1 MSSTTKPI
9 RNFCIIAHID
19 HGKSTLADRLLE
31 HTGTISKKKMQDQVL
46 DNMELERERGITI
59 KSHSIRIDYNGHILN
74 LIDTPGHVDFTY
86 EVSRTLSAS
95 EGALLIVDA
104 AQGIEAQTVTNYLLA
119 IDNDLEI
126 IPVINK
132 VDLPNA
138 DIENVTSQIIEL
150 VGCSKDDILLA
161 SAKTGEGIEDILTTI
176 IDKIPPPDEPKN
188 EEFKGLIFDSIY
200 DRYRGVVAYV
210 RVYEGSLKKGSRIKF
225 FAHNTHYDVDEV
237 GHFVIER
244 KKADSIKAGE
254 VGYIIANVRDIEH
267 VLAGDTVTNFN
278 KPCKNPLPGFQKIK
292 PMVFSGLFPSDAGD
306 YDDLRTALEK
316 LKLNDASLSFEPEVS
331 DALGFG
337 YRCGFLGLLHME
349 IIQERLE
356 REFDLSIVTTS
367 PNVKYL
373 ANLKD
378 GSQVEVQRPALLP
391 EPKFLES
398 LMEPIVTAEILTPV
412 DYIGNVMKICEEKRG
427 KYKSTQYLSKSK
439 VQLIYELPLGEILF
453 DFYDKMKSGS
463 KGYASFD
470 YTFKEYQTSKLD
482 KLDILIN
489 KEPVDALSMICA
501 KKDSYHRGLALC
513 QKLKELIPRHQIQ
526 IPIQASIGSRVI
538 ARTNIA
544 PFRKNV
550 TEKLYG
556 GDVTRK
562 NKLLQKQKKGKKR
575 MRMIGRVE
583 VPQEA
588 LLAVLKICLLYTS
601 PSPRDYGTS
610 RMPSSA

>member
-31 HTGTISKKKMQDQVL
+31 HTGTISKKKMQNQVL

-104 AQGIEAQTVTNYLLA
+104 AQGIEAQTVTSYLLA

-176 IDKIPPPDEPKN
+176 INKIPPPDEPKN

-588 LLAVLKICLLYTS
+588 LLAVLKI
-601 PSPRDYGTS
+601 
-610 RMPSSA
+610 

>member
-1 MSSTTKPI
+1 MKNSNI
-9 RNFCIIAHID
+9 NVRNFCIIAHID
-19 HGKSTLADRLLE
+19 HGKSTLADRLIEYTNTLSSKQLE
-31 HTGTISKKKMQDQVL
+31 SQVL
-46 DNMELERERGITI
+46 DDMDLEKERGITI
-59 KSHSIRIDYNGHILN
+59 KSHPIQMDYKNANDSYTLN

-119 IDNDLEI
+119 FDNDLEI

-150 VGCSKDDILLA
+150 VGCSKDNILLA

-588 LLAVLKICLLYTS
+588 LLAVLKI
-601 PSPRDYGTS
+601 
-610 RMPSSA
+610 

>member
-1 MSSTTKPI
+1 MSSTKPI

-59 KSHSIRIDYNGHILN
+59 KSHSIRIDYKGNILN

-86 EVSRTLSAS
+86 EVSRTLFAS

-119 IDNDLEI
+119 LDNDLKI

-138 DIENVTSQIIEL
+138 DIENVSAQIIEL
-150 VGCSKDDILLA
+150 VGCSKEDILLA
-161 SAKTGEGIEDILTTI
+161 SAKTGEGIEDILDSI
-176 IDKIPPPDEPKN
+176 INKIPAPDEPKN

-200 DRYRGVVAYV
+200 DRYRGVIAYV

-225 FAHNTHYDVDEV
+225 FAHDTHYDVDEV
-237 GHFVIER
+237 GHFIIDR
-244 KKADSIKAGE
+244 KKSDSIKAGE
-254 VGYIIANVRDIEH
+254 VGYIIANIRDIEH

-278 KPCKNPLPGFQKIK
+278 KPCKEPMPGFQKIK

-427 KYKSTQYLSKSK
+427 KYKSTQYLSESK
-439 VQLIYELPLGEILF
+439 VQLIYDLPLGEILF
-453 DFYDKMKSGS
+453 DFYDRIKSGS

-470 YTFKEYQTSKLD
+470 YTFKEYKTSKLD

-588 LLAVLKICLLYTS
+588 LLAVLKI
-601 PSPRDYGTS
+601 
-610 RMPSSA
+610 

>member
-1 MSSTTKPI
+1 MSSTKPI
-9 RNFCIIAHID
+9 KNFCIIAHID

-59 KSHSIRIDYNGHILN
+59 KSHSIRIDYKGNILN

-119 IDNDLEI
+119 LDNDLKI

-138 DIENVTSQIIEL
+138 DIENVSAQIIEL
-150 VGCSKDDILLA
+150 VGCSKEDILLA
-161 SAKTGEGIEDILTTI
+161 SAKTGEGIEDILDSI
-176 IDKIPPPDEPKN
+176 INKIPAPDEPKN

-200 DRYRGVVAYV
+200 DRYRGVIAYL
-210 RVYEGSLKKGSRIKF
+210 RVYEGSLKKGSIIKF
-225 FAHNTHYDVDEV
+225 FAHDTHYDVDEV
-237 GHFVIER
+237 GHFIIDR
-244 KKADSIKAGE
+244 KKTDSIKAGE
-254 VGYIIANVRDIEH
+254 VGYIIANIRDIEH

-278 KPCKNPLPGFQKIK
+278 KPCKEPMPGFQKIK

-439 VQLIYELPLGEILF
+439 VQLIYDLPLGEILF
-453 DFYDKMKSGS
+453 DFYDRIKSGS

-470 YTFKEYQTSKLD
+470 YTFKEYKTSKLD

-588 LLAVLKICLLYTS
+588 LLAVLKI
-601 PSPRDYGTS
+601 
-610 RMPSSA
+610 

>member
-1 MSSTTKPI
+1 MSSTKPI

-59 KSHSIRIDYNGHILN
+59 KSHSIRIDYKGNILN

-119 IDNDLEI
+119 LDNDLKI

-138 DIENVTSQIIEL
+138 DIENVSAQIIEL
-150 VGCSKDDILLA
+150 VGCSKKDILLA
-161 SAKTGEGIEDILTTI
+161 SAKTGEGIEDILDSI
-176 IDKIPPPDEPKN
+176 INKIPAPDEPKN

-200 DRYRGVVAYV
+200 DSYRGVIAYL

-225 FAHNTHYDVDEV
+225 FAHDTHYDVDEV
-237 GHFVIER
+237 GHFIIDR
-244 KKADSIKAGE
+244 KKSDSIKAGE
-254 VGYIIANVRDIEH
+254 VGYIIANIRDIEH

-278 KPCKNPLPGFQKIK
+278 KPCKEPMPGFQKIK

-439 VQLIYELPLGEILF
+439 VQLIYDLPLGEILF
-453 DFYDKMKSGS
+453 DFYDRIKSGS

-470 YTFKEYQTSKLD
+470 YTFKEYKTSKLD

-588 LLAVLKICLLYTS
+588 LLAVLKI
-601 PSPRDYGTS
+601 
-610 RMPSSA
+610 

>member
-119 IDNDLEI
+119 VDNDLEI

-150 VGCSKDDILLA
+150 VGCSKEDILLA
-161 SAKTGEGIEDILTTI
+161 SAKTGEGIEDILSAI
-176 IDKIPPPDEPKN
+176 VEKIPAPEEPKN

-225 FAHNTHYDVDEV
+225 FAHDTHYDVDEV
-237 GHFVIER
+237 GHFIIER

-278 KPCKNPLPGFQKIK
+278 KPCKSPLPGFQKIK

-427 KYKSTQYLSKSK
+427 KYKSTQYLSESK
-439 VQLIYELPLGEILF
+439 VQLIYDLPLGEILF
-453 DFYDKMKSGS
+453 DFYDRIKSGS

-470 YTFKEYQTSKLD
+470 YTFKEYRTSKLD

-526 IPIQASIGSRVI
+526 IPIQASIGTRVI

-588 LLAVLKICLLYTS
+588 LLAVLKI
-601 PSPRDYGTS
+601 
-610 RMPSSA
+610 

>member
-1 MSSTTKPI
+1 MSLRQAQKLDPKMSTIDNI
-9 RNFCIIAHID
+9 RNFAIIAHID

-31 HTGTISKKKMQDQVL
+31 HTGTISKKKMQNQVL

-150 VGCSKDDILLA
+150 VGCLKDDILLA
-161 SAKTGEGIEDILTTI
+161 SAKTGDGIENILTTI
-176 IDKIPPPDEPKN
+176 INKIPPPDEPKN

-588 LLAVLKICLLYTS
+588 LLAVLKI
-601 PSPRDYGTS
+601 
-610 RMPSSA
+610 

>member
-1 MSSTTKPI
+1 MSSATKPI

-176 IDKIPPPDEPKN
+176 INKIPPPNEPKN

-278 KPCKNPLPGFQKIK
+278 KPCKSPLPGFQKIK

-588 LLAVLKICLLYTS
+588 LLAVLKI
-601 PSPRDYGTS
+601 
-610 RMPSSA
+610 

>member
-176 IDKIPPPDEPKN
+176 INKIPPPDEPKN

-412 DYIGNVMKICEEKRG
+412 DYIGNVMKVCEEKRG

-588 LLAVLKICLLYTS
+588 LLAVLKI
-601 PSPRDYGTS
+601 
-610 RMPSSA
+610 

>member
-1 MSSTTKPI
+1 MSSTKPI

-59 KSHSIRIDYNGHILN
+59 KSHSIRIDYKGNILN

-95 EGALLIVDA
+95 EGALLIIDA

-119 IDNDLEI
+119 LDNDLKI

-138 DIENVTSQIIEL
+138 DIENVSAQLIEL
-150 VGCSKDDILLA
+150 VACSKEDILLA
-161 SAKTGEGIEDILTTI
+161 SAKTGEGIEDILDSI
-176 IDKIPPPDEPKN
+176 INKIPAPDEPKN

-200 DRYRGVVAYV
+200 DRYRGVIAYL

-225 FAHNTHYDVDEV
+225 FAHDTHYDVDEV
-237 GHFVIER
+237 GHFIIDR
-244 KKADSIKAGE
+244 KKSDSIKAGE
-254 VGYIIANVRDIEH
+254 VGYIIANIRDIEH

-278 KPCKNPLPGFQKIK
+278 KPCKEPMPGFQKIK

-439 VQLIYELPLGEILF
+439 VQLIYDLPLGEILF
-453 DFYDKMKSGS
+453 DFYDRIKSGS

-470 YTFKEYQTSKLD
+470 YTFKEYKTSKLD

-544 PFRKNV
+544 PIRKNV

-588 LLAVLKICLLYTS
+588 LLAVLKI
-601 PSPRDYGTS
+601 
-610 RMPSSA
+610 

>member
-1 MSSTTKPI
+1 MSSKTKPI

-31 HTGTISKKKMQDQVL
+31 HTGTISKKKMQNQVL

-244 KKADSIKAGE
+244 KKADSIIAGE

-278 KPCKNPLPGFQKIK
+278 KPCKNPLAGFQKIK

-588 LLAVLKICLLYTS
+588 LLAVLKI
-601 PSPRDYGTS
+601 
-610 RMPSSA
+610 

>member
-150 VGCSKDDILLA
+150 VGCSKDDILLT

-278 KPCKNPLPGFQKIK
+278 KPCKSPLPGFQKIK

-588 LLAVLKICLLYTS
+588 LLAVLKI
-601 PSPRDYGTS
+601 
-610 RMPSSA
+610 

>member
-1 MSSTTKPI
+1 MISTTKPI

-588 LLAVLKICLLYTS
+588 LLAVLKI
-601 PSPRDYGTS
+601 
-610 RMPSSA
+610 

>member
-1 MSSTTKPI
+1 MSSTTKPV

-176 IDKIPPPDEPKN
+176 IDKIPSPEEPKN

-278 KPCKNPLPGFQKIK
+278 KPCKSPLPGFQKIK

-439 VQLIYELPLGEILF
+439 VQLIYDLPLGEILF

-562 NKLLQKQKKGKKR
+562 NKLLKKQKKGKKR

-588 LLAVLKICLLYTS
+588 LLAVLKI
-601 PSPRDYGTS
+601 
-610 RMPSSA
+610 

>member
-1 MSSTTKPI
+1 MSSTKPI

-31 HTGTISKKKMQDQVL
+31 YTGTISKKKMQNQVL

-119 IDNDLEI
+119 VDNNLEI

-138 DIENVTSQIIEL
+138 DIENVSAQIIEL
-150 VGCSKDDILLA
+150 VGCSKNDILLA
-161 SAKTGEGIEDILTTI
+161 SAKTGEGIEDILDSVI
-176 IDKIPPPDEPKN
+176 NKIPSPLEPEN

-225 FAHNTHYDVDEV
+225 FAHDTHYDVDEV
-237 GHFVIER
+237 GHFIIDR
-244 KKADSIKAGE
+244 KKADSLKAGE
-254 VGYIIANVRDIEH
+254 VGYIIANIRDIEH

-278 KPCKNPLPGFQKIK
+278 KPCKEPMPGFQKIK
-292 PMVFSGLFPSDAGD
+292 PMVFSGLFPSDAGE

-316 LKLNDASLSFEPEVS
+316 LKLNDASLSFDPEVS

-378 GSQVEVQRPALLP
+378 GSLVEVQRPALLP
-391 EPKFLES
+391 EPKYLES

-412 DYIGNVMKICEEKRG
+412 NYIGNVMKICEEKRG
-427 KYKSTQYLSKSK
+427 KYKSTQYLSESK
-439 VQLIYELPLGEILF
+439 VQLIYDLPLGEILF
-453 DFYDKMKSGS
+453 DFYDRIKSGS

-470 YTFKEYQTSKLD
+470 YTFKEYKTSKLD

-588 LLAVLKICLLYTS
+588 LLAVLKI
-601 PSPRDYGTS
+601 
-610 RMPSSA
+610 

>member
-1 MSSTTKPI
+1 MNSTKPI

-31 HTGTISKKKMQDQVL
+31 HTGTISKKKMQNQVL

-59 KSHSIRIDYNGHILN
+59 KSHSIRISYKDFILN

-119 IDNDLEI
+119 LENDLEI

-138 DIENVTSQIIEL
+138 DIENVTAQIIEM
-150 VGCSKDDILLA
+150 VGCYKEDILLA
-161 SAKTGEGIEDILTTI
+161 SAKTGEGIEDILNAITS
-176 IDKIPPPDEPKN
+176 KIPPPDEPKN

-225 FAHNTHYDVDEV
+225 FAHDTHYDVDEV
-237 GHFVIER
+237 GHFIIDR
-244 KKADSIKAGE
+244 KKSDSIKAGE

-278 KPCKNPLPGFQKIK
+278 KPCKEALPGFQKIK
-292 PMVFSGLFPSDAGD
+292 PMVFSGLFPADAGE

-356 REFDLSIVTTS
+356 REFNLSIVTTS

-378 GSQVEVQRPALLP
+378 GTQEEVQRPALLP

-439 VQLIYELPLGEILF
+439 VQLIYDLPLGEILF
-453 DFYDKMKSGS
+453 DFYDRIKSGS

-470 YTFKEYQTSKLD
+470 YTFKEYKESKLD

-489 KEPVDALSMICA
+489 KEPVDALSMICS

-526 IPIQASIGSRVI
+526 IPIQASIGTRVI

-575 MRMIGRVE
+575 MRTIGRVE

-588 LLAVLKICLLYTS
+588 LLAVLKI
-601 PSPRDYGTS
+601 
-610 RMPSSA
+610 

>member
-1 MSSTTKPI
+1 MSSATKPI

-176 IDKIPPPDEPKN
+176 IDKIPPPDEPEN

-278 KPCKNPLPGFQKIK
+278 KPCKSPLPGFQKIK

-588 LLAVLKICLLYTS
+588 LLAVLKI
-601 PSPRDYGTS
+601 
-610 RMPSSA
+610 

>member
-1 MSSTTKPI
+1 MSSTKPI

-59 KSHSIRIDYNGHILN
+59 KSHSIRIDYKGNILN

-119 IDNDLEI
+119 LDNDLKI

-138 DIENVTSQIIEL
+138 DIENVSAQIIEL
-150 VGCSKDDILLA
+150 VGCSKEDILLA
-161 SAKTGEGIEDILTTI
+161 SAKTGEGIEDILDSI
-176 IDKIPPPDEPKN
+176 INKIPAPDEPKN

-200 DRYRGVVAYV
+200 DRYRGVIAYV

-225 FAHNTHYDVDEV
+225 FAHDTHYDVDEV
-237 GHFVIER
+237 GHFIIDR
-244 KKADSIKAGE
+244 KKSDSIKAGE
-254 VGYIIANVRDIEH
+254 VGYIIANIRDIEH
-267 VLAGDTVTNFN
+267 VLAGDTVTNYN
-278 KPCKNPLPGFQKIK
+278 KPCKEPMPGFQKIK

-439 VQLIYELPLGEILF
+439 VQLIYDLPLGEILF
-453 DFYDKMKSGS
+453 DFYDRIKSGS

-470 YTFKEYQTSKLD
+470 YTFKEYKTSKLD

-588 LLAVLKICLLYTS
+588 LLAVLKI
-601 PSPRDYGTS
+601 
-610 RMPSSA
+610 

>member
-1 MSSTTKPI
+1 MISIKPI

-59 KSHSIRIDYNGHILN
+59 KSHSIRIDYKGNILN

-119 IDNDLEI
+119 LDNDLKI

-138 DIENVTSQIIEL
+138 DIENVSAQIIEL
-150 VGCSKDDILLA
+150 VGCSKEDILLA
-161 SAKTGEGIEDILTTI
+161 SAKTGEGIEDILDSI
-176 IDKIPPPDEPKN
+176 INKIPAPDEPKN

-200 DRYRGVVAYV
+200 DRYRGVIAYL

-225 FAHNTHYDVDEV
+225 FAHDTHYDVDEV
-237 GHFVIER
+237 GHFIIDR
-244 KKADSIKAGE
+244 KKSDSIKAGE
-254 VGYIIANVRDIEH
+254 VGYIIANIRDIEH

-278 KPCKNPLPGFQKIK
+278 KPCKEPMPGFQKIK

-439 VQLIYELPLGEILF
+439 VQLIYDLPLGEILF
-453 DFYDKMKSGS
+453 DFYDRIKSGS

-470 YTFKEYQTSKLD
+470 YTFKEYKTSKLD

-588 LLAVLKICLLYTS
+588 LLAVLKI
-601 PSPRDYGTS
+601 
-610 RMPSSA
+610 

>member
-119 IDNDLEI
+119 VDNDLEI

-176 IDKIPPPDEPKN
+176 IDRIPPPDEPKN

-225 FAHNTHYDVDEV
+225 FAHNTYYDVDEV

-588 LLAVLKICLLYTS
+588 LLAVLKI
-601 PSPRDYGTS
+601 
-610 RMPSSA
+610 

>member
-1 MSSTTKPI
+1 MSSTKPI

-59 KSHSIRIDYNGHILN
+59 KSHSIRIDYKGNILN

-119 IDNDLEI
+119 LDNDLKI

-138 DIENVTSQIIEL
+138 DIENVSAQIIEL
-150 VGCSKDDILLA
+150 VGCSKEDILLA
-161 SAKTGEGIEDILTTI
+161 SAKTGEGIEDILDSI
-176 IDKIPPPDEPKN
+176 INKIPAPDEPKN

-200 DRYRGVVAYV
+200 DRYRGVIAYV

-225 FAHNTHYDVDEV
+225 FAHDTHYDVDEV
-237 GHFVIER
+237 GHFIIDR
-244 KKADSIKAGE
+244 KKSDSIKAGE
-254 VGYIIANVRDIEH
+254 VGYIIANIRDIEH

-278 KPCKNPLPGFQKIK
+278 KPCKEPMPGFQKIK

-439 VQLIYELPLGEILF
+439 VQLIYDLPLGEILF
-453 DFYDKMKSGS
+453 DFYDRIKSGS

-470 YTFKEYQTSKLD
+470 YTFKEYKTSKLD

-526 IPIQASIGSRVI
+526 IPIQASIGSRAI

-562 NKLLQKQKKGKKR
+562 NKLLQKQKKGKKLSL
-575 MRMIGRVE
+575 IH
-583 VPQEA
+583 
-588 LLAVLKICLLYTS
+588 I
-601 PSPRDYGTS
+601 
-610 RMPSSA
+610 

>member
-161 SAKTGEGIEDILTTI
+161 SAKTGEGIEEILTTI

-588 LLAVLKICLLYTS
+588 LLAVLKI
-601 PSPRDYGTS
+601 
-610 RMPSSA
+610 

>member
-161 SAKTGEGIEDILTTI
+161 SAETGEGIEDILTTI
-176 IDKIPPPDEPKN
+176 IDKIPSPDEPKN

-210 RVYEGSLKKGSRIKF
+210 RVYEGSLKKVVELSF
-225 FAHNTHYDVDEV
+225 LHNTHYDVDEV

-278 KPCKNPLPGFQKIK
+278 KPCKNPLPDSKKINLWFFQ
-292 PMVFSGLFPSDAGD
+292 VFFH
-306 YDDLRTALEK
+306 RMLEI
-316 LKLNDASLSFEPEVS
+316 
-331 DALGFG
+331 
-337 YRCGFLGLLHME
+337 M
-349 IIQERLE
+349 
-356 REFDLSIVTTS
+356 T
-367 PNVKYL
+367 
-373 ANLKD
+373 
-378 GSQVEVQRPALLP
+378 
-391 EPKFLES
+391 
-398 LMEPIVTAEILTPV
+398 
-412 DYIGNVMKICEEKRG
+412 
-427 KYKSTQYLSKSK
+427 
-439 VQLIYELPLGEILF
+439 IYELHL
-453 DFYDKMKSGS
+453 K
-463 KGYASFD
+463 
-470 YTFKEYQTSKLD
+470 KL
-482 KLDILIN
+482 
-489 KEPVDALSMICA
+489 S
-501 KKDSYHRGLALC
+501 
-513 QKLKELIPRHQIQ
+513 
-526 IPIQASIGSRVI
+526 
-538 ARTNIA
+538 
-544 PFRKNV
+544 
-550 TEKLYG
+550 
-556 GDVTRK
+556 
-562 NKLLQKQKKGKKR
+562 
-575 MRMIGRVE
+575 
-583 VPQEA
+583 
-588 LLAVLKICLLYTS
+588 
-601 PSPRDYGTS
+601 
-610 RMPSSA
+610 

>member
-1 MSSTTKPI
+1 MNSTKSL

-31 HTGTISKKKMQDQVL
+31 HTGTISKKKMQNQVL

-59 KSHSIRIDYNGHILN
+59 KSHSIRIDYKDFILN

-119 IDNDLEI
+119 LENNLEI

-138 DIENVTSQIIEL
+138 DIENVSAQIIEM
-150 VGCSKDDILLA
+150 VGCKKEDILLA
-161 SAKTGEGIEDILTTI
+161 SAKTGEGIEDILNAITS
-176 IDKIPPPDEPKN
+176 KIPAPEEPKN

-225 FAHNTHYDVDEV
+225 FAHDTHYDVDEV
-237 GHFVIER
+237 GHFIIDR
-244 KKADSIKAGE
+244 KKSDSIKAGE

-278 KPCKNPLPGFQKIK
+278 KPCKEALPGFQKIK
-292 PMVFSGLFPSDAGD
+292 PMVFSGLFPADAGE

-356 REFDLSIVTTS
+356 REFNLSIVTTS

-378 GSQVEVQRPALLP
+378 GSQEEVQRPALLP
-391 EPKFLES
+391 DPKFLDS

-427 KYKSTQYLSKSK
+427 KYKSTQYLSESK

-453 DFYDKMKSGS
+453 DFYDRIKSGS

-470 YTFKEYQTSKLD
+470 YTFKEYKESKLD

-489 KEPVDALSMICA
+489 KEPVDALSMICS

-575 MRMIGRVE
+575 MRTIGRVE

-588 LLAVLKICLLYTS
+588 LLAVLKI
-601 PSPRDYGTS
+601 
-610 RMPSSA
+610 

>member
-1 MSSTTKPI
+1 MSSTKPI

-59 KSHSIRIDYNGHILN
+59 KSHSIRIDYKGNILN

-119 IDNDLEI
+119 LDNDLKI

-138 DIENVTSQIIEL
+138 DIENVSAQIIEL
-150 VGCSKDDILLA
+150 VGCSKEDILLA
-161 SAKTGEGIEDILTTI
+161 SAKTGEGIEDILDSI
-176 IDKIPPPDEPKN
+176 INKIPAPDEPKN

-200 DRYRGVVAYV
+200 DRYRGVIAYL
-210 RVYEGSLKKGSRIKF
+210 RVYEGSLKKGSGIKF
-225 FAHNTHYDVDEV
+225 FAHDTHYDVDEV
-237 GHFVIER
+237 GHFIIDR
-244 KKADSIKAGE
+244 KKSDSIKAGE
-254 VGYIIANVRDIEH
+254 VGYIIANIRDIEH

-278 KPCKNPLPGFQKIK
+278 KPCKEPMPGFQKIK

-439 VQLIYELPLGEILF
+439 VQLIYDLPLGEILF
-453 DFYDKMKSGS
+453 DFYDRIKSGS

-470 YTFKEYQTSKLD
+470 YTFKEYKTSKLD

-588 LLAVLKICLLYTS
+588 LLAVLKI
-601 PSPRDYGTS
+601 
-610 RMPSSA
+610 

>member
-1 MSSTTKPI
+1 MSSTIKPI

-138 DIENVTSQIIEL
+138 DIENVTAQIIEL
-150 VGCSKDDILLA
+150 VGCSKEDILQA
-161 SAKTGEGIEDILTTI
+161 SAKTGEGIEDILSAV
-176 IDKIPPPDEPKN
+176 IDKIPPPVEPKN
-188 EEFKGLIFDSIY
+188 DEFKGLIFDSIY

-225 FAHNTHYDVDEV
+225 FAHDTHYDVDEV
-237 GHFVIER
+237 GHFIIER

-278 KPCKNPLPGFQKIK
+278 KPCKSALPGFQKIK

-378 GSQVEVQRPALLP
+378 GSRVEVQRPALLP

-427 KYKSTQYLSKSK
+427 KYKSTQYLSETK
-439 VQLIYELPLGEILF
+439 VQLIYDLPLGEILF
-453 DFYDKMKSGS
+453 DFYDRIKSGS

-489 KEPVDALSMICA
+489 KEPVDALSMICS

-588 LLAVLKICLLYTS
+588 LLAVLKI
-601 PSPRDYGTS
+601 
-610 RMPSSA
+610 

>member
-1 MSSTTKPI
+1 MSSKTKPI

-31 HTGTISKKKMQDQVL
+31 HTGTISKKKMQNQVL

-150 VGCSKDDILLA
+150 VGCLKDDILLA

-176 IDKIPPPDEPKN
+176 INKIPPPDEPKN

-588 LLAVLKICLLYTS
+588 LLAVLKI
-601 PSPRDYGTS
+601 
-610 RMPSSA
+610 

>member
-1 MSSTTKPI
+1 
-9 RNFCIIAHID
+9 
-19 HGKSTLADRLLE
+19 
-31 HTGTISKKKMQDQVL
+31 
-46 DNMELERERGITI
+46 
-59 KSHSIRIDYNGHILN
+59 
-74 LIDTPGHVDFTY
+74 
-86 EVSRTLSAS
+86 
-95 EGALLIVDA
+95 
-104 AQGIEAQTVTNYLLA
+104 
-119 IDNDLEI
+119 
-126 IPVINK
+126 
-132 VDLPNA
+132 
-138 DIENVTSQIIEL
+138 
-150 VGCSKDDILLA
+150 
-161 SAKTGEGIEDILTTI
+161 
-176 IDKIPPPDEPKN
+176 
-188 EEFKGLIFDSIY
+188 
-200 DRYRGVVAYV
+200 
-210 RVYEGSLKKGSRIKF
+210 
-225 FAHNTHYDVDEV
+225 
-237 GHFVIER
+237 
-244 KKADSIKAGE
+244 
-254 VGYIIANVRDIEH
+254 
-267 VLAGDTVTNFN
+267 
-278 KPCKNPLPGFQKIK
+278 
-292 PMVFSGLFPSDAGD
+292 
-306 YDDLRTALEK
+306 
-316 LKLNDASLSFEPEVS
+316 
-331 DALGFG
+331 
-337 YRCGFLGLLHME
+337 
-349 IIQERLE
+349 
-356 REFDLSIVTTS
+356 
-367 PNVKYL
+367 
-373 ANLKD
+373 
-378 GSQVEVQRPALLP
+378 
-391 EPKFLES
+391 
-398 LMEPIVTAEILTPV
+398 MEPIVTAEILTPV

-588 LLAVLKICLLYTS
+588 LLAVLKI
-601 PSPRDYGTS
+601 
-610 RMPSSA
+610 

>member
-176 IDKIPPPDEPKN
+176 INKIPPPDEPKN

-337 YRCGFLGLLHME
+337 YRCGFLGLLHMD

-588 LLAVLKICLLYTS
+588 LLAVLKI
-601 PSPRDYGTS
+601 
-610 RMPSSA
+610 

>member
-244 KKADSIKAGE
+244 KKANSIKAGE

-588 LLAVLKICLLYTS
+588 LLAVLKI
-601 PSPRDYGTS
+601 
-610 RMPSSA
+610 

>member
-31 HTGTISKKKMQDQVL
+31 HTGTISKKKMQNQVL

-176 IDKIPPPDEPKN
+176 INKIPPPDEPKN

-398 LMEPIVTAEILTPV
+398 LMEPIVTAEILTPA

-588 LLAVLKICLLYTS
+588 LLAVLKI
-601 PSPRDYGTS
+601 
-610 RMPSSA
+610 

>member
-278 KPCKNPLPGFQKIK
+278 KPCKNPLPGFHKIK

-588 LLAVLKICLLYTS
+588 LLAVLKI
-601 PSPRDYGTS
+601 
-610 RMPSSA
+610 